1 MRWFQNR
8 KISTKIILGYLLMAL
23 VMIAIGIVG
32 YLGQTFESS
41 LNTVLFVLIG
51 VGLVLSILLS
61 FVVSR
66 AISKP
71 IVVLSKTAKQVA
83 DGGMD
88 IENIK
93 YNAKDEVGDLVRSFQ
108 QIMKSVLA
116 LAAEIKGQADDVI
129 HGQYFKRIETG
140 KHNGAYREVMEGVNA
155 VVDAFVNE
163 INTMPGPLL
172 KIDKE
177 YNIQF
182 INASGAEMAGK
193 DQQDLI
199 GRKCY
204 DVFRTDDCG
213 TERCAC
219 ARAMQLKTVQQGE
232 TISHPTDDEV
242 KDIHYIGVPTFYGED
257 VIGALNIIKDLTD
270 IKATM
275 RRGEKQAKELQS
287 LLSDV
292 DLAAQ
297 QVASGTTQ
305 VSQGSQAIS
314 QGATEQAASIEEL
327 TATMTQIAAQ
337 TRQNALSA
345 NEANAMS
352 EQAKDKALQGNEQM
366 RALQQ
371 AMIGINES
379 SSNISKIIKVIDD
392 IAFQTN
398 ILALNAAVE
407 AARAGIH
414 GKGFAVVAEEVR
426 NLAARS
432 ANAAKETTELIEGS
446 IKKTE
451 DGTKIADETAGALS
465 HIVDVVGKAVDLV
478 REIAEASNQQATA
491 VGQVNMGIEQMSR
504 VVQTNSATAQ
514 EAAAAAQE
522 LSSQAAML
530 KEMVSNFMLDQAD
543 VPALDMG
550 RYKESP
556 APIETSDDDFG
567 KY

>member
-8 KISTKIILGYLLMAL
+8 KIATKIILGYLLIAL
-23 VMIAIGIVG
+23 VMIAVGIVG
-32 YLGQTFESS
+32 YLGQTSESS
-41 LNTVLFVLIG
+41 LNTVLFILIG
-51 VGLVLSILLS
+51 VGVALSILLAI
-61 FVVSR
+61 VVSR
-66 AISKP
+66 VISKP
-71 IVVLSKTAKQVA
+71 IVNLSKEAKRVA
-83 DGGMD
+83 DGDMG
-88 IENIK
+88 IENIE
-93 YNAKDEVGDLVRSFQ
+93 YNAKDEVGDLLRSFQ
-108 QIMKSVLA
+108 QVMKSVLA
-116 LAAEIKGQADDVI
+116 LTAQIKIQAEDVI
-129 HGQYFKRIETG
+129 HGQYFKRIDTG
-140 KHNGAYREVMEGVNA
+140 KHHGAYREVIEGVNT
-155 VVDAFVNE
+155 VVDTFVNE
-163 INTMPGPLL
+163 IDKMPSPLL

-177 YNIQF
+177 FNIQF
-182 INASGAEMAGK
+182 INASGAEMTGN
-193 DQQDLI
+193 DQQQLI
-199 GRKCY
+199 GKKCY
-204 DVFRTDDCG
+204 DVLRTDDCG
-213 TERCAC
+213 TEGCAC
-219 ARAMQLKTVQQGE
+219 ARTMQLKTVQQGE
-232 TISHPTDDEV
+232 TLSRPNDDEV
-242 KDIHYIGVPTFYGED
+242 KEIHYIGVPSFHDGE
-257 VIGALNIIKDLTD
+257 VIGALIIIKDLTD
-270 IKATM
+270 IKATI
-275 RRGEKQAKELQS
+275 RRGEKQAKELQT
-287 LLSDV
+287 LLADV

-297 QVASGTTQ
+297 QVASGTMQ

-327 TATMTQIAAQ
+327 TATVTQIASQ

-345 NEANAMS
+345 NKANEMS
-352 EQAKDKALQGNEQM
+352 EQAKDKALQGNDQM

-379 SSNISKIIKVIDD
+379 SANISKIIKVIDD

-446 IKKTE
+446 IRKTE

-530 KEMVSNFMLDQAD
+530 KEMVSNFVLDQAD
-543 VPALDMG
+543 VPSLSMG
-550 RYKESP
+550 RDNPSP
-556 APIETSDDDFG
+556 GPIETDDGDFG